1 MAEKSSF
8 LIQSNQIEE
17 IHMDNKWKIFPKAD
31 ENFKNQFPEI
41 SPLVLQLLY
50 NRGVKTQK
58 EIDEFL
64 YPDYTDHVHDPF
76 LFLDMQ
82 KAVDRIFTA
91 ILEKQPI
98 LVYGDYDADGVSS
111 TAIMVSL
118 LKIFG
123 IDAGVYIPFRE
134 KEGYG
139 MNMGAV
145 EEIIK
150 KKIELVI
157 TVDCGIANYQ
167 EVEVLKKAGI
177 DVIITDHHN
186 PQKILPGAYAIIN
199 PKREGEKYPTN
210 EICGTAVAFKV
221 MQAVLSE
228 KSRKDYE
235 EKINFPILGIEKWF
249 LDLVAIGTVTDL
261 MELRGESR
269 AFVRYGLMVLNKTKR
284 IGLRRLFEISG
295 ITLGKIDT
303 YTIGFQIG
311 PRLNAAG
318 RMDHASTSY
327 KLLISEDSEEVLSIA
342 KELNVK
348 NQERQKISD
357 KMFHE
362 AESQVAPNAHESIL
376 FAKSDGWSPSLVG
389 LVAGKIMDQYFRP
402 TIIMGKNQDGD
413 LVGSGRSMQGF
424 DVTLALEEC
433 KEYLSRFGGHSLA
446 CGFTVK
452 DEESLEPFKKKMLEI
467 ANRSFQDKAIIP
479 EILIDIETEL
489 HNINWE
495 VIEILETF
503 EPFGKGNPKPKILL
517 SKCILLGCNPIGN
530 NSLHLK
536 GSVGDDKGT
545 VRQIIGFSMGEWSK
559 KLKPGDVI
567 DIVCEPM
574 INQWNGNR
582 EIQLKLV
589 DMRLS
594 DTKISKKND

>member
-1 MAEKSSF
+1 MKYKILLF
-8 LIQSNQIEE
+8 Y
-17 IHMDNKWKIFPKAD
+17 MDKKWKVLPKAE

-64 YPDYTDHVHDPF
+64 HPDYTDHVHNPF

-91 ILEKQPI
+91 ILEKQSI

-123 IDAGVYIPFRE
+123 IEAGVYIPFRE

-145 EEIIK
+145 KEIIK
-150 KKIELVI
+150 KKVALVI
-157 TVDCGIANYQ
+157 TVDCGIASIR
-167 EVEVLKKAGI
+167 EVTELKNVGI

-186 PQKILPGAYAIIN
+186 PQKILPEAYAIIN
-199 PKREGEKYPTN
+199 PKREGEKYPTS

-221 MQAVLSE
+221 MQAMMSE
-228 KSRKDYE
+228 KSRKDYA

-249 LDLVAIGTVTDL
+249 LDLVAIGTITDL
-261 MELRGESR
+261 MELKGESR
-269 AFVRYGLMVLNKTKR
+269 AFAKYGIIVLNKTKK
-284 IGLRRLFEISG
+284 IGLRKLFEISG

-327 KLLISEDSEEVLSIA
+327 RLLVSEDSEEVINIA
-342 KELNVK
+342 KDLNAK
-348 NQERQKISD
+348 NQERQRISD

-376 FAKSDGWSPSLVG
+376 FAKSDEWSPGLVG

-402 TIIMGKNQDGD
+402 TIIIGKNQDGD

-424 DVTLALEEC
+424 DITLALEEC
-433 KEYLSRFGGHSLA
+433 KEHLSRFGGHSLA

-452 DEESLEPFKKKMLEI
+452 DEASLEPFKKKILEI
-467 ANRSFQDKAIIP
+467 ADRSFQNKSIIP

-489 HNINWE
+489 HSINWE
-495 VIEILETF
+495 VMEALEAF

-530 NSLHLK
+530 NGSHLK
-536 GSVGDDKGT
+536 GSISDNQGM

-559 KLKPGDVI
+559 KLKPGDAI
-567 DIVCEPM
+567 DIVCEPT

-582 EIQLKLV
+582 EIQL
-589 DMRLS
+589 RLIDLRKS
-594 DTKISKKND
+594 ISE